1 MSEKEFLRK
10 KEMQDRAFLQW
21 VTKKNEEE
29 KVPLLN
35 QYHYV
40 RYEVHYLRPRGQPYN
55 SRKS

>member
-29 KVPLLN
+29 KVPLLPVYSPC
-35 QYHYV
+35 YHI
-40 RYEVHYLRPRGQPYN
+40 HYLRLRGQPYK

>member
-29 KVPLLN
+29 KVPLPPVYSPCYYTHTRL
-35 QYHYV
+35 
-40 RYEVHYLRPRGQPYN
+40 RGQPYN
-55 SRKS
+55 SKKS